1 MTHPDRD
8 RLTAWVHGFADAGV
22 DAHLSACP
30 ECRDSAAS
38 LKEEGRLLSREI
50 GDPQRLAALKAGL
63 LQAAGGRRRPLRAL
77 LWQIPVAAAALIGL
91 VGVLLFPGSRHRVLD
106 GRVALEDGR
115 VVEAPVELAAQQ
127 TWQLQAVGKASVRL
141 SDRSTVDLSPGARI
155 ALAPTG
161 ARGVQADLASGEAAF
176 AVAPA
181 ATRLTVCSPAGRVEA
196 ADGRFSMRIV
206 LEEGGTAVNK
216 TLAGAIVTVFA
227 GSISLSN
234 ANGTVEAAPG
244 QSAVLA
250 KAEAPL
256 FLAAPQ
262 DKQEELLRRLEQL
275 AARVAKLEDEV
286 SRLEK
291 QNTTLKAQLGGGPGG
306 APGGAVWGNGGG
318 TWTVNPQGGGVRVVT
333 SGAGGGSVGGTVIIE
348 EKVEKKADP
357 NKEK

>member
-8 RLTAWVHGFADAGV
+8 RLTAWVHGFADADV

-30 ECRDSAAS
+30 ECRESAET
-38 LKEEGRLLSREI
+38 LKEEARLLSREI

-63 LQAAGGRRRPLRAL
+63 LLAAGGRRRPLRGL

-91 VGVLLFPGSRHRVLD
+91 VAVLLFPGSRHRVLE

-127 TWQLQAVGKASVRL
+127 TWQLQAVGKASVLL
-141 SDRSTVDLSPGARI
+141 SDRSTVDLSPDARI
-155 ALAPTG
+155 ALAPNG

-176 AVAPA
+176 VVAPA
-181 ATRLTVCSPAGRVEA
+181 ARRLTVCSPAGRVEA
-196 ADGRFSMRIV
+196 ADGKFSIRIV
-206 LEEGGTAVNK
+206 FEEGGIPVNK
-216 TLAGAIVTVFA
+216 ALAGAIVTVFA

-256 FLAAPQ
+256 LLSAPQ

-291 QNTTLKAQLGGGPGG
+291 QNATLKTQLTSNGIG
-306 APGGAVWGNGGG
+306 APGGAVWSNGTNGA
-318 TWTVNPQGGGVRVVT
+318 WTVNPQGGGVRVVT
-333 SGAGGGSVGGTVIIE
+333 SGSGAGGGTVIIE
-348 EKVEKKADP
+348 EKTEKKADP